1 MELNQIKQL
10 LEKYYDGQTSL
21 DEERLLKDYF
31 RYRPVPAELETDK
44 ELFLHLS
51 SEPRVHLDN
60 TALEQK
66 LEAWIDQQKPK
77 GKKVRMTSW
86 RFQMAG
92 VAAML
97 AIVVTCYFTLFRPN
111 NTNSN
116 PTVAV
121 KDTYKNPEVAYAEA
135 KRTLLYI
142 SQQLNKGTQPLSN
155 VEKLNTGIDKL
166 SSVTSINNGMEQL
179 QLVSKYMNA
188 SNKKDNNKTK

>member
-51 SEPRVHLDN
+51 SEPRIHLDN
-60 TALEQK
+60 TALEHK
-66 LEAWIDQQKPK
+66 LVAWIDQQEPK

-111 NTNSN
+111 NNTRNL
-116 PTVAV
+116 TVAV
-121 KDTYKNPEVAYAEA
+121 NDTYKNPDCSG
-135 KRTLLYI
+135 LQF
-142 SQQLNKGTQPLSN
+142 S
-155 VEKLNTGIDKL
+155 
-166 SSVTSINNGMEQL
+166 TSGRL
-179 QLVSKYMNA
+179 RRCC
-188 SNKKDNNKTK
+188 